1 MCMRLQVC
9 SVVAAALLCVGICGC
24 TSSSDGLEPVEGTV
38 TFDGQPVEDGRIQFR
53 GKIDSRA
60 FSAPIVAG
68 KYATE
73 LPVGTSS
80 VEITASRPIPGK
92 FDESNPGERVPVG
105 EMYIPAKYNS
115 QTELTAEITSGSNV
129 ADFALTSE

>member
-1 MCMRLQVC
+1 M
-9 SVVAAALLCVGICGC
+9 
-24 TSSSDGLEPVEGTV
+24 
-38 TFDGQPVEDGRIQFR
+38 TFDGEPVAEGRIQVR
-53 GKIDSRA
+53 GTTDPRA
-60 FSAPIVAG
+60 FSAPIVDG

-73 LPVGTSS
+73 LPVGPTA

-115 QTELTAEITSGSNV
+115 QTELKADITSGANV
-129 ADFALTSE
+129 ADFALTSK